1 MTLVGVPPSR
11 LASLDLLRGVAI
23 LGILPMNILSFG
35 LVMAAYQNPMAL
47 GPLEG
52 GERIA
57 WLVTHLL
64 FDQRFISIFSVMFG
78 AGLALLADRPSR
90 PGDSPT
96 RRHYRRMAWLLAF
109 GMVHAYGIWFGDV
122 LACYAAV
129 AMAVWPLRRL
139 ASPWLLA
146 IAAGLLAVPPL
157 FSVAMDLLLRLVPEA
172 ERAEA
177 LADWAPTAAMIAAEE
192 AVYRGSWMTQLPE
205 RALTAVLMQTW
216 VFLAWA
222 LWRTA
227 ALMLVGIVL
236 LRSGFLAAAWR
247 PSAYAALAAAGFA
260 GGTLLTAWGVGRNE
274 AIGYAAIDA
283 MTIGTIPNYFGS
295 LLGAMGWA
303 SLVMLLAAAARP
315 AWLLRP
321 LEAVGRTSLSN
332 YLLQSIL
339 CTTLFYGHGLGW
351 FGRLDRVELW
361 AVVVAVWAVQVS
373 LTLLWLRVAAIGP
386 FEWLWRSLASWR
398 RLPLRRRSDRPAAA

>member
-1 MTLVGVPPSR
+1 MNV
-11 LASLDLLRGVAI
+11 LA
-23 LGILPMNILSFG
+23 FG

-52 GERIA
+52 GERLA
-57 WLVTHLL
+57 WLATHLL
-64 FDQRFISIFSVMFG
+64 FDQRFISIFSAMFG
-78 AGLALLADRPSR
+78 AGIALLSDRPTR
-90 PGDSPT
+90 PGDSPA

-129 AMAVWPLRRL
+129 AMAIWPLRRL
-139 ASPWLLA
+139 GTAWLVA
-146 IAAGLLAVPPL
+146 IAAALLAVPPL

-172 ERAEA
+172 ELAES
-177 LADWAPTAAMIAAEE
+177 LASWSPTASMVAAEE
-192 AVYRGSWMTQLPE
+192 AAYRGSWLTQLPE
-205 RALTAVLMQTW
+205 RALAAALMQTW

-236 LRSGFLAAAWR
+236 VRSGFLAAAWR
-247 PSAYAALAAAGFA
+247 PGAYAALAVLGFA
-260 GGTLLTAWGVGRNE
+260 AGTLLTGWGVRRNE
-274 AIGYAAIDA
+274 AIAYAAIDA
-283 MTIGTIPNYFGS
+283 MTIGTLFNYFGS
-295 LLGAMGWA
+295 LFGALGWA
-303 SLVMLLAAAARP
+303 SGTMLLAKASGL
-315 AWLLRP
+315 AWLRRP

-332 YLLQSIL
+332 YLLQSLL

-361 AVVVAVWAVQVS
+361 GVVAAVWAVQIAA
-373 LTLLWLRVAAIGP
+373 TLAWDRVAAIGP
-386 FEWLWRSLASWR
+386 AEWLWRSLASWR
-398 RLPLRRRSDRPAAA
+398 LLPLRRARVDPTAAP